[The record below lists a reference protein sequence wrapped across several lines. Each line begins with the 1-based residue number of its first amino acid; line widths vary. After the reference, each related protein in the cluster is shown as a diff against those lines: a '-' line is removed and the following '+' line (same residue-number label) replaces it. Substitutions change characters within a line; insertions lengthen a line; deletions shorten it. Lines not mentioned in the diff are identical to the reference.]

1 MSRKGSEHIN
11 ILGGSKQIH
20 VTALFTNTQTLE
32 FKGNLYIAF
41 FAAISHNYDH
51 KQWTLK
57 QRNTKK
63 WIEIHQTQI
72 TNLDLVNSFK
82 QSSVS

>member
-32 FKGNLYIAF
+32 FKPPLHCVF
-41 FAAISHNYDH
+41 
-51 KQWTLK
+51 
-57 QRNTKK
+57 RC
-63 WIEIHQTQI
+63 HQ
-72 TNLDLVNSFK
+72 S
-82 QSSVS
+82 